1 MTVKITETVLRDAQQ
16 SILATR
22 MKTNDMLSIVEKMDN
37 IGYHSLEV
45 WGGATF
51 DSAMRFLDEDPWE
64 RLEKI
69 KLRTKKTKLQMLLRG
84 QNILGYKHYPD
95 DVLEKF
101 IEKAIAN
108 GIDIVRIFDAL
119 NDVRNLEKSIEYTK
133 KYGSHDQG
141 TIVYTTSPIHDID
154 QYVKKA
160 KQLEELEVDSIC
172 IKDMAGLLTPY
183 RAYELVKRL
192 KEETDSMIQ
201 LHTHNTAGLGAMT
214 YLKGVEA
221 NVDVIDTAVSAL
233 ASGTS
238 QPPTESL
245 IATFEDTEYDTKLDM
260 NEVIE
265 ITNYFRK
272 VREKHEGY
280 EDSFVTD
287 PRVLKNQIPGG
298 MLSNLRK
305 QLKDNRMY
313 EHYDAVLEE
322 VPKVRKELGYPPLVT
337 PTSQIIGTQAVFNVV
352 QGERYKL
359 VSNETKN
366 YVKGMYGRPPGE
378 IDPKIKEEILGDEEA
393 IDCRPADLLEDQ
405 FEKTLNE
412 VKDFITKEEDVLSY
426 ILFPDVAEDF
436 LKRHYR

>member
-22 MKTNDMLSIVEKMDN
+22 MKTNSMLQIVEKMDN
-37 IGYHSLEV
+37 VGYHSLEV

-119 NDVRNLEKSIEYTK
+119 NDVRNMEKAIEYTK
-133 KYGSHDQG
+133 KYGGHAQG

-160 KQLEELEVDSIC
+160 KQLEALEVDSMC

-183 RAYELVKRL
+183 RAFKLVKRL
-192 KEETDSMIQ
+192 KEETDLMIQ
-201 LHTHNTAGLGAMT
+201 LHTHNTAGLGAMA

-238 QPPTESL
+238 QPPTESM
-245 IATFEDTEYDTKLDM
+245 IATFEDTEYDTNLDI

-265 ITNYFRK
+265 ITDYFRK
-272 VREKHEGY
+272 VRETHEGY

-287 PRVLKNQIPGG
+287 PRVIKNQIPGG

-305 QLKDNRMY
+305 QLKENGMY

-337 PTSQIIGTQAVFNVV
+337 PTSQIVGTQAVFNVV
-352 QGERYKL
+352 QNERYKL
-359 VSNETKN
+359 VSKETKN

-378 IDPKIKEEILGDEEA
+378 IDPKIKEKILGDEEP
-393 IDCRPADLLEDQ
+393 IDCRPAELLEDQ
-405 FEKTLNE
+405 FEKTLDE
-412 VKDFITKEEDVLSY
+412 IKDFITKEEDVLSY

>member
-22 MKTNDMLSIVEKMDN
+22 MKTNDMLDIVEKLDN
-37 IGYHSLEV
+37 VGYHSLEV

-51 DSAMRFLDEDPWE
+51 DSAMRYLDEDPWE

-69 KLRTKKTKLQMLLRG
+69 KLRTKNTKLQMLLRA

-119 NDVRNLEKSIEYTK
+119 NDVRNMEKSIEFTK
-133 KYGSHDQG
+133 KYGGHAQG

-160 KQLEELEVDSIC
+160 KQLEDLEVDSMC
-172 IKDMAGLLTPY
+172 IKDMAGLLTPF
-183 RAYELVKRL
+183 RAYDLVKRL
-192 KEETDSMIQ
+192 KEETELMIQ
-201 LHTHNTAGLGAMT
+201 LHTHNTAGLGAMA
-214 YLKGVEA
+214 YLKGAEA

-238 QPPTESL
+238 QPPTESM
-245 IATFEDTEYDTKLDM
+245 IATFEDTKYDTNLDI
-260 NEVIE
+260 NEVIK
-265 ITNYFRK
+265 ITDYFRK
-272 VREKHEGY
+272 VRETHEGY
-280 EDSFVTD
+280 EDSFITD
-287 PRVLKNQIPGG
+287 PRVIKNQIPGG

-305 QLKDNRMY
+305 QLKDNGIY

-337 PTSQIIGTQAVFNVV
+337 PTSQIVGSQAVFNVI

-359 VSNETKN
+359 ISNETKN
-366 YVKGMYGRPPGE
+366 YVRGMYGRPPGE
-378 IDPKIKEEILGDEEA
+378 ID
-393 IDCRPADLLEDQ
+393 
-405 FEKTLNE
+405 
-412 VKDFITKEEDVLSY
+412 
-426 ILFPDVAEDF
+426 
-436 LKRHYR
+436 